1 MLITPSLE
9 AAEAIDGSSR
19 YLCETE
25 TAVGWTGK
33 DDNVF
38 SLEVTSP
45 RTKFIIEPVDMI
57 KTIISSG
64 TDNGS
69 EAKISHRVT
78 ELGDPK
84 VEFFCVQYN
93 TALTLAGCYDNQDGR
108 INLSSIPFRLVTD
121 PAADTEEGKI
131 VFIKNRMAF
140 ASILTAVEIWKAKP
154 FEMGFCQ
161 PF

>member
-9 AAEAIDGSSR
+9 AAVAIDGSSR

-38 SLEVTSP
+38 SLEVSTP

-57 KTIISSG
+57 KTIVSSG
-64 TDNGS
+64 KKNGS
-69 EAKISHRVT
+69 EAKISHKVI

-84 VEFFCVQYN
+84 VEFFCVKN
-93 TALTLAGCYDNQDGR
+93 DKGFVLASCYDDLDGR
-108 INLSSIPFRLVTD
+108 INISYPPFNLITD
-121 PAADTEEGKI
+121 FDGKI
-131 VFIKNRMAF
+131 VFIKNRMEV
-140 ASILTAVEIWKAKP
+140 ASIVTAVEIWEAKP
-154 FEMGFCQ
+154 FEMGICQ